1 MPDHRLLLR
10 EAKPLR
16 RQPVLI
22 HDAGVQR
29 GGGAWVVVVIFFI
42 VLRTSALATFRRLF
56 VIVFPVFVIVFTA
69 FLAVFVRLLIRARLL
84 VAIFFIVLLTVF
96 RLVGGAPLPHEELTV
111 VERIGVDAGG
121 TGDAA
126 KAFGGNA
133 GSACR

>member
-1 MPDHRLLLR
+1 MPDYRLLLR

-69 FLAVFVRLLIRARLL
+69 FLAVFVRLLPSTTRLRYTS
-84 VAIFFIVLLTVF
+84 FPPCTPVLRTK
-96 RLVGGAPLPHEELTV
+96 P
-111 VERIGVDAGG
+111 
-121 TGDAA
+121 
-126 KAFGGNA
+126 
-133 GSACR
+133 